1 MKQPSKNF
9 LVRKS
14 PLSKTTKYISKKGK
28 SLLMRRLETEAATG
42 YYREGTFLNEFI
54 WNGTSFIYSTQNKKQ
69 KTDFRKGLFLFS
81 MVRADAKRFIAANE
95 IKLPKKYPTVH
106 YNKNMIDLDVK
117 MTATDLNHAY
127 WRIAY
132 NLGIISSNTYGRGL
146 PEQFKHIRLSAL
158 STIGAGKRYRKII
171 KGVITDEIVEVG
183 RNEELANVY
192 KLIRYTC
199 YKYMMDVKKLLKND
213 FIAYKT
219 DCCYYVSTPENK
231 KMVREYFK
239 LNGLLMKQLN

>member
-1 MKQPSKNF
+1 MTQPSKNF
-9 LVRKS
+9 SSRKN
-14 PLSKTTKYISKKGK
+14 PIAKTTKYISKNGK
-28 SLLMRRLETEAATG
+28 SLLLRRIQKSSANG
-42 YYREGTFLNEFI
+42 YYRTGTFLNEVV
-54 WNGTSFIYSTQNKKQ
+54 WNGTSFIYSTQTKKQ

-81 MVRADAKRFIAANE
+81 MVRADAKKFIANNV

-106 YNKNMIDLDVK
+106 YNKEYVDNGEK

-146 PEQFKHIRLSAL
+146 PEEFKHIRLSAL
-158 STIGAGKRYRKII
+158 STIGAGKKYQKII
-171 KGVITDEIVEVG
+171 KGVITDKVVEVG
-183 RNEELANVY
+183 RNEELAQIY

-199 YKYMMDVKKLLKND
+199 YKYMMHVKKLLKKD

-219 DCCYYVSTPENK
+219 DCCFYVSTKENK
-231 KMVREYFK
+231 RIVREYLK
-239 LNGLLMKQLN
+239 SLGLEMKQLN